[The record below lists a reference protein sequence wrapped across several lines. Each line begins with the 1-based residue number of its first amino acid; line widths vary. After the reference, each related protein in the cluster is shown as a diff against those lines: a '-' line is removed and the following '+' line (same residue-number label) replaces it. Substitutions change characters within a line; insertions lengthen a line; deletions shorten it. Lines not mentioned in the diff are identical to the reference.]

1 MHPLKKSGK
10 MSTLYIWER
19 FSKLR
24 RRNISKRGITGLFL
38 TAAVF
43 TSTFSSIEVASSEQV
58 YKVRI
63 GEIGVTDF
71 FTVGWKSFKYTE
83 RGYNSYYGANIFI
96 APCTRAEDSDCIES
110 LSYRVGNSLDWKN
123 AELDLSWTI
132 PETGIPLVGSDKGSS
147 EKFVIK
153 NRMATPADPEN
164 NYPAGGATSIW
175 KVSQTGHNSNFR
187 LFLNFNLNGTNPDPK
202 SEKIVWKQFV
212 TQVLPISKNDWL
224 TSDGVPGGTAD
235 NTFGNISG
243 IKVKVRVKIL
253 KQILNGWVHSRTTNP
268 EISYGVDS
276 GSREFVD
283 FSGAPLSVPTAEAVM
298 DATQYLSVWD
308 HPYMKAKLN
317 GVPATLP
324 DARGLGGVGM
334 WPSTSGIEEGELK
347 MWSAYEPFFSK
358 TAASISSLWKISGEG
373 NLNLQKFNS
382 SECVSE
388 GKIDGILATNATQYA
403 PSPPTFIESTQEL
416 SYQLAAPHFKVAA
429 EEFKG
434 TYSLVISQKLARC
447 IWGSSLTNA
456 SAKVSILSSDGKT
469 SVTTQTLK
477 SSSGF
482 YYFNISGF
490 GFSAPTIRV
499 KLAQNSASPTPTP
512 QKSPVVKSTITCL
525 KGKTTKKVTAVNPKC
540 PAGYKKK

>member
-1 MHPLKKSGK
+1 
-10 MSTLYIWER
+10 
-19 FSKLR
+19 
-24 RRNISKRGITGLFL
+24 
-38 TAAVF
+38 
-43 TSTFSSIEVASSEQV
+43 
-58 YKVRI
+58 
-63 GEIGVTDF
+63 
-71 FTVGWKSFKYTE
+71 
-83 RGYNSYYGANIFI
+83 
-96 APCTRAEDSDCIES
+96 
-110 LSYRVGNSLDWKN
+110 
-123 AELDLSWTI
+123 
-132 PETGIPLVGSDKGSS
+132 
-147 EKFVIK
+147 
-153 NRMATPADPEN
+153 
-164 NYPAGGATSIW
+164 
-175 KVSQTGHNSNFR
+175 
-187 LFLNFNLNGTNPDPK
+187 
-202 SEKIVWKQFV
+202 
-212 TQVLPISKNDWL
+212 
-224 TSDGVPGGTAD
+224 
-235 NTFGNISG
+235 
-243 IKVKVRVKIL
+243 
-253 KQILNGWVHSRTTNP
+253 
-268 EISYGVDS
+268 
-276 GSREFVD
+276 
-283 FSGAPLSVPTAEAVM
+283 
-298 DATQYLSVWD
+298 
-308 HPYMKAKLN
+308 
-317 GVPATLP
+317 
-324 DARGLGGVGM
+324 M

-499 KLAQNSASPTPTP
+499 KLAQNSASPTTTP

>member
-1 MHPLKKSGK
+1 

-19 FSKLR
+19 YSKLR
-24 RRNISKRGITGLFL
+24 RRNISRKGITGLFL
-38 TAAVF
+38 AAAVF

-83 RGYNSYYGANIFI
+83 RGYNSYYGANIYI
-96 APCTRAEDSDCIES
+96 APCVRDEDSDCIES
-110 LSYRVGNSLDWKN
+110 LSYRVGNSLEWKK
-123 AELDLSWTI
+123 AELDSSWKI
-132 PETGIPLVGSDKGSS
+132 PETGVPLVGSDKGSS

-153 NRMATPADPEN
+153 NRVATPADPEN

-187 LFLNFNLNGTNPDPK
+187 LFLNFNLNGTNPDSK
-202 SEKIVWKQFV
+202 SEKVVWKQFT
-212 TQVLPISKNDWL
+212 TQVLPISQNL
-224 TSDGVPGGTAD
+224 STSDGIPGGIAD
-235 NTFGNISG
+235 NSFGNISG

-298 DATQYLSVWD
+298 NTTQYLSVWET
-308 HPYMKAKLN
+308 PYMKAKLSDN
-317 GVPATLP
+317 PFLADPRNLGNFWPA
-324 DARGLGGVGM
+324 
-334 WPSTSGIEEGELK
+334 TSGIEQGELK
-347 MWSAYEPFFSK
+347 MWSAYEPYFSEI
-358 TAASISSLWKISGEG
+358 AASISSLWKITGEG
-373 NLNLQKFNS
+373 NLNLQRFDS

-416 SYQLAAPHFKVAA
+416 SYQLAAPHFKVAT

-447 IWGSSLTNA
+447 IWGNSLTNA

-499 KLAQNSASPTPTP
+499 KLAQNSASPTATP

-540 PAGYKKK
+540 PAGYKRK

>member
-1 MHPLKKSGK
+1 
-10 MSTLYIWER
+10 MSTLFVWER

-24 RRNISKRGITGLFL
+24 RISISTRGITRLFL
-38 TAAVF
+38 TTAIF
-43 TSTFSSIEVASSEQV
+43 TSTISSIEVASSEQI

-96 APCTRAEDSDCIES
+96 TPCVREEDSDCIES
-110 LSYRVGNSLDWKN
+110 LSYRVGISQDWKK
-123 AELDLSWTI
+123 AELDESWKI
-132 PETGIPLVGSDKGSS
+132 PETGVPLVGSDKGSS
-147 EKFVIK
+147 ENFVIK

-187 LFLNFNLNGTNPDPK
+187 LFLNFNLNGTNLDSK
-202 SEKIVWKQFV
+202 SEKITWKQFT
-212 TQVLPISKNDWL
+212 TQVLPINKNDWL
-224 TSDGVPGGTAD
+224 TSGGVPGGIAE
-235 NTFGNISG
+235 NSFGNISG

-283 FSGAPLSVPTAEAVM
+283 FSGAPLAVPTAEAAM
-298 DATQYLSVWD
+298 DAKQYLSVWD

-317 GVPATLP
+317 GVPASLP

-347 MWSAYEPFFSK
+347 MWNAYEPYFSK
-358 TAASISSLWKISGEG
+358 IASSISSLWKITGEG

-382 SECVSE
+382 SECVSG
-388 GKIDGILATNATQYA
+388 GKIDGILATNATQYS
-403 PSPPTFIESTQEL
+403 PTPPTFIESSQEL
-416 SYQLAAPHFKVAA
+416 SYQLAAPHFKEAN

-434 TYSLVISQKLARC
+434 TYSLVISEKLARC
-447 IWGSSLTNA
+447 IWGNSLTNA
-456 SAKVSILSSDGKT
+456 SAKVSILSADGKT

-477 SSSGF
+477 SSLGF

-499 KLAQNSASPTPTP
+499 RLAQNSGSASPVLSEGKASTA
-512 QKSPVVKSTITCL
+512 KKSTIICL
-525 KGKTTKKVTAVNPKC
+525 KGKTTKKVTAVKPNC

>member
-1 MHPLKKSGK
+1 
-10 MSTLYIWER
+10 MSTLQIWER

-43 TSTFSSIEVASSEQV
+43 TSTFSSIQVASSEQV

-347 MWSAYEPFFSK
+347 MWSAYEPFFTK

-382 SECVSE
+382 AECVSE

-416 SYQLAAPHFKVAA
+416 SYQLAAPHFKVAT

-447 IWGSSLTNA
+447 IWGNSLTNA

-499 KLAQNSASPTPTP
+499 KLAQNSASPTATP

-525 KGKTTKKVTAVNPKC
+525 RGKTTKKVTAVNPKC

>member
-1 MHPLKKSGK
+1 
-10 MSTLYIWER
+10 MSTLFVWER

-24 RRNISKRGITGLFL
+24 RISISTRGITRLFL
-38 TAAVF
+38 TTAIF
-43 TSTFSSIEVASSEQV
+43 TSTISSIEVASSEQI

-96 APCTRAEDSDCIES
+96 TPCVREEDSDCIES
-110 LSYRVGNSLDWKN
+110 LSYRVGISQDWKK
-123 AELDLSWTI
+123 AELDESWKI
-132 PETGIPLVGSDKGSS
+132 PETGVPLVGSDKGSS
-147 EKFVIK
+147 ENFVIK

-187 LFLNFNLNGTNPDPK
+187 LFLNFNLNGTNLDSK
-202 SEKIVWKQFV
+202 SEKITWKQFT
-212 TQVLPISKNDWL
+212 TQVLPINKNDWL
-224 TSDGVPGGTAD
+224 TSGGVPGGIAE
-235 NTFGNISG
+235 NSFGNISG
-243 IKVKVRVKIL
+243 LKVKVRVKIL

-283 FSGAPLSVPTAEAVM
+283 FSGAPLAVPTAEAAM
-298 DATQYLSVWD
+298 DAKQYLSVWD

-317 GVPATLP
+317 GVPASLP

-347 MWSAYEPFFSK
+347 MWNAYEPYFSK
-358 TAASISSLWKISGEG
+358 IASSISSLWKITGEG
-373 NLNLQKFNS
+373 NLNLQKFDS
-382 SECVSE
+382 TECVSQ
-388 GKIDGILATNATQYA
+388 GKIDGILATNATQYS
-403 PSPPTFIESTQEL
+403 PTPPTFIESSQEL
-416 SYQLAAPHFKVAA
+416 SYQLAAPHFKNAT

-434 TYSLVISQKLARC
+434 TYSLVIAEKLARC
-447 IWGSSLTNA
+447 IWGNSLTNA

-477 SSSGF
+477 LSSGF

-499 KLAQNSASPTPTP
+499 KLAQNSGSSTPVLAEG
-512 QKSPVVKSTITCL
+512 KSSSATKSTIICL
-525 KGKTTKKVTAVNPKC
+525 KGKTTKKVTAVKPKC
-540 PAGYKKK
+540 PAGYKRK

>member
-1 MHPLKKSGK
+1 MRRKII
-10 MSTLYIWER
+10 ST
-19 FSKLR
+19 
-24 RRNISKRGITGLFL
+24 RGITGLFL
-38 TAAVF
+38 TTAVF
-43 TSTFSSIEVASSEQV
+43 TSTLSSIEVASSEQI
-58 YKVRI
+58 YRVRV
-63 GEIGVTDF
+63 GEIGVTDA

-96 APCTRAEDSDCIES
+96 TPCVTEKDLDCIDS
-110 LSYRVGNSLDWKN
+110 LSYRVGDSQDWKK
-123 AELDLSWTI
+123 AELDSSWTI
-132 PETGIPLVGSDKGSS
+132 PETGVPLVGSDKGSFDQ
-147 EKFVIK
+147 FVIK
-153 NRMATPADPEN
+153 NRVATPADPEN
-164 NYPAGGATSIW
+164 NYPAGGSTSIW
-175 KVSQTGHNSNFR
+175 KVSQTGHNSKFR

-202 SEKIVWKQFV
+202 SEKIVWKQFI
-212 TQVLPISKNDWL
+212 TQVLPITKNDWL
-224 TSDGVPGGTAD
+224 TLDGSPGGVID
-235 NTFGNISG
+235 NSFGDISG

-298 DATQYLSVWD
+298 DAKQYLTALD
-308 HPYMKAKLN
+308 HPYMKAKRD
-317 GVPATLP
+317 GAPASLP
-324 DARGLGGVGM
+324 DARIFGLFGM

-347 MWSAYEPFFSK
+347 LWSAYEPFFSK
-358 TAASISSLWKISGEG
+358 TAVSMSSLWKISGEG

-388 GKIDGILATNATQYA
+388 GKIDGILATNATQYS
-403 PSPPTFIESTQEL
+403 PSPPTYIESTQEL
-416 SYQLAAPHFKVAA
+416 SYQLAAPHFKFAT

-447 IWGSSLTNA
+447 IWGNSLTNA

-499 KLAQNSASPTPTP
+499 KLAQNSGSPTPTLAEGKDPNTTP
-512 QKSPVVKSTITCL
+512 QNSSAKKSTITCV
-525 KGKTTKKVTAVNPKC
+525 KGKLTKKVTAVKPKC
-540 PAGYKKK
+540 PVGYKKK